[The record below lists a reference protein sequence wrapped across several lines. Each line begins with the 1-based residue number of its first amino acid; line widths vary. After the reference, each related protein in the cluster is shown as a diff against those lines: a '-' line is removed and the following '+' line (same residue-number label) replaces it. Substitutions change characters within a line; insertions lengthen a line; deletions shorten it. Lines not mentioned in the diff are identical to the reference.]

1 VLERLVTGAARV
13 LCAVLGLA
21 LLAALAT
28 TDLAVWKLALTGV
41 ATPGRLAV
49 LAAAAIAGGV
59 LAWRG
64 LPPGR
69 LLVRIPAPVF
79 VGAAVVIALA
89 SGVWAHRAIEK
100 GVPDVPDEMG
110 YLHMART
117 FADGHLTAPSPPAR
131 EFFYTSWAVHDRD
144 RWYAVFPP
152 GYGVLLAVGTALGAP
167 GLVNA
172 VLGALLVPVLFLLAR
187 AVARRRDAA
196 TSDDDDRAELAAR
209 VAVVLYLASWFRL
222 VHAGSF
228 MAHPTAALLTALV
241 LAGAWT
247 AFLVPGRR
255 PRLAAAIA
263 GAGLAALV
271 ATRQLDAV
279 VLAVALAPALV
290 VALLAARERRALLV
304 RAGVAAACGAPILA
318 AYLAYNGA
326 LTGAALLPPQQRYME
341 IKERRGDC
349 FRLGFGPGVGECPLT
364 QNTHFGKDG
373 FTPRHAA
380 ANTDK
385 RLDAWNRYSFGWAP
399 LAALP
404 ALALLAA
411 AIAGGAAARR
421 RAVLGAVV
429 AATMLGYG
437 LFFYHGV
444 TYGARFYYSA
454 FPVALILSA
463 LVLVDLAGLP
473 ARVAI
478 ARGALAGLL
487 PALLVVGLGADRAA
501 IEAHAGKRGR
511 SQDGK
516 QIAAL
521 TAPGLGDA
529 LIFID
534 SMVLPAAVT
543 EHPAD
548 IPANRPL
555 VVKDLGD
562 AANAGLARLF
572 PDRRPVRLSGTRLV
586 PLRYRPDAPMRHE
599 GGALYPLDRFSGGF
613 PDRIPASSAGNVALS
628 LGEALRFTIDRPA
641 ASFSFPIWVLAADAG
656 PLTLDLR
663 VVHHRRSPPIDVA
676 IDGVS
681 IATAIASRG
690 DTWSTASHPVPATL
704 TAGLHWVTITA
715 PTAARGD
722 SVLLDYV
729 ELRPLR

>member
-1 VLERLVTGAARV
+1 VLERLVTGAARAF
-13 LCAVLGLA
+13 CAVLGLA
-21 LLAALAT
+21 LLAALAA
-28 TDLAVWKLALTGV
+28 TDLATWTQHLAAV
-41 ATPGRLAV
+41 ATPGRLAAV
-49 LAAAAIAGGV
+49 AAAAIAGGV

-64 LPPGR
+64 RAPGR
-69 LLVRIPAPVF
+69 LLLRLPAPVF

-89 SGVWAHRAIEK
+89 SGMWAHRAVEK

-117 FADGHLTAPSPPAR
+117 FADGALVAPSPPAR

-152 GYGVLLAVGTALGAP
+152 AYGVLLAIGSLLGAP

-172 VLGALLVPVLFLLAR
+172 VLGALLVPVLFVLAR
-187 AVARRRDAA
+187 AIARRDGHEG
-196 TSDDDDRAELAAR
+196 DGELVAR
-209 VAVVLYLASWFRL
+209 VAVLLYLASWFRL

-228 MAHPTAALLTALV
+228 MAHPTAALFTALA
-241 LAGAWT
+241 LAGAWMG
-247 AFLVPGRR
+247 FLAPGRR
-255 PRLAAAIA
+255 PRLAAAVA
-263 GAGLAALV
+263 GASLAALV

-279 VLAVALAPALV
+279 VLAIALAPALV
-290 VALLAARERRALLV
+290 VALVAARDRRALLV
-304 RAGVAAACGAPILA
+304 RAGVAAACGAPLLA
-318 AYLAYNGA
+318 GYLAYNHA
-326 LTGAALLPPQQRYME
+326 LTGDALLPPQQRYME
-341 IKERRGDC
+341 LKERRGDC

-373 FTPRHAA
+373 FAPRHAA
-380 ANTDK
+380 ANTGK
-385 RLDAWNRYSFGWAP
+385 RLDAWNRYSFGWMP

-404 ALALLAA
+404 GLALIAA
-411 AIAGGAAARR
+411 AVAGGAASRR

-429 AATMLGYG
+429 AATMLGYA

-463 LVLVDLAGLP
+463 LVLVDLGRLP
-473 ARVAI
+473 ARLAI
-478 ARGALAGLL
+478 ARGALAGAL
-487 PALLVVGLGADRAA
+487 PVLLVIGMIADRAA

-521 TAPGLGDA
+521 GGPVLGDA

-543 EHPAD
+543 RHPAD

-562 AANAGLARLF
+562 AANAGLARMF
-572 PDRRPVRLSGTRLV
+572 PDRRPLRLAGTRLV
-586 PLRYRPDAPMRHE
+586 PLRYAPDAPMRHE
-599 GGALYPLDRFSGGF
+599 GGALYPLDRFAGGF
-613 PDRIPASSAGNVALS
+613 PDRVPASSAGNVALS
-628 LGEALRFTIDRPA
+628 LGEALRFSVDRA
-641 ASFSFPIWVLAADAG
+641 GASFSFPIWVLAADAG

-663 VVHHRRSPPIDVA
+663 LVHHRRSPAIDVA
-676 IDGVS
+676 VDGARLAAG
-681 IATAIASRG
+681 IGSRG
-690 DTWSTASHPVPATL
+690 DAWSTASHPIPATL
-704 TAGLHWVTITA
+704 TPGLHWVEVTV
-715 PTAARGD
+715 PDGARGD
-722 SVLLDYV
+722 ALVLDYI
-729 ELRPLR
+729 ELRPSR